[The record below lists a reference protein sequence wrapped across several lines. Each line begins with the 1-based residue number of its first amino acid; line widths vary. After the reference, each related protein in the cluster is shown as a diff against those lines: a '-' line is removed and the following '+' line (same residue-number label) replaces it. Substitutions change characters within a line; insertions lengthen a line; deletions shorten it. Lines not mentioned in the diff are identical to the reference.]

1 LTAAKARAGELPIVP
16 PPVESPSS
24 NPPASLPLLLE
35 TIDTDDGWA
44 RHRDRAQALCG
55 AAAPAFAAPQWLD
68 AAWSWRAAG
77 AERRFVFARD
87 DGRDIGFVPLERIGE
102 SVAGLPARTLQFVT
116 VPDTQFVDLVCA
128 PADAPAFARAL
139 ADSLQATRHQ
149 WDCLRLNYLADIHGN
164 WRRLVQAL
172 PRAGIACA
180 VEAAGSNPYV
190 DLGGD
195 FADYYGARSRSLKK
209 AVNLAAN
216 RLAKAGS
223 ISVDWVRDGAPVESA
238 LAEAI
243 RISALSWKQET
254 GNSLDQPG
262 PRAFIERLTGAAARD
277 GRLSLWLL
285 RLDGAVIAT
294 EYQLLDGGNVHAL
307 RSDFDPRHAEASPG
321 TYLNH
326 HLLKALFGQGL
337 RRYYM
342 GPGSNAYKLRWTDLA
357 EPMFRLTAYSPTARG
372 RLLRWLEQSARP
384 LARRLRDRLRPRAA
398 QAAEATQ

>member
-1 LTAAKARAGELPIVP
+1 M
-16 PPVESPSS
+16 
-24 NPPASLPLLLE
+24 LLE
-35 TIDTDDGWA
+35 TIDSDEGWA
-44 RHRDRAQALCG
+44 RHRQRAQALCA
-55 AAAPAFAAPQWLD
+55 AAAPAFATPEWLD

-77 AERRFVFARD
+77 SARRFVFARN
-87 DGRDIGFVPLERIGE
+87 DGRDVGFVPLARSIDP
-102 SVAGLPARTLQFVT
+102 VAGLPARTLQFVT

-128 PADAPAFARAL
+128 ADDAPAFARAL
-139 ADSLQATRHQ
+139 AGSLHATRQQ
-149 WDCLRLNYLADIHGN
+149 WDCLRLNYLADVHGN
-164 WRRLVQAL
+164 WRRLAQAL
-172 PRAGIACA
+172 PQAGVACA

-190 DLGGD
+190 ELGGA

-223 ISVDWVRDGAPVESA
+223 ISVDWVREGPAVESA

-262 PRAFIERLTGAAARD
+262 PRAFIERLTRAAAGD

-294 EYQLLDGGNVHAL
+294 EYQLIDGGNVHAL
-307 RSDFDPRHAEASPG
+307 RSDFDPRYAEASPG

-326 HLLKALFGQGL
+326 HLLEALFGQGL

-384 LARRLRDRLRPRAA
+384 LARRWRDRLRRRSGE
-398 QAAEATQ
+398 AAEAAP